1 MKKIKLACGLTCEV
15 DERIANDFE
24 VLWFL
29 RKSDKDIN
37 YLFMAL
43 EKIFGSEATVDK
55 LIECLKC
62 EDGYVD
68 NEKIGDVVTEL
79 FEQLGE
85 DGKNS

>member
-1 MKKIKLACGLTCEV
+1 MKKVKLACGLTCEV
-15 DERIANDFE
+15 DERITNDFE

-37 YLFMAL
+37 YLFKAL
-43 EKIFGSEATVDK
+43 EKIFGSEDTVDK
-55 LIECLKC
+55 LIECLKN
-62 EDGYVD
+62 EDGFVD
-68 NEKIGDVVTEL
+68 YEKVGDVVTEL